1 MGRSTMADVAARA
14 GVSRALVSLVMRDSP
29 KVSPHRRAAV
39 LAAAAELGY
48 RPHAFARQLASRD
61 STVIGV
67 LVSDLHNQFFAD
79 LVDGVDEA
87 AQEQGFSLLLQTGQ
101 RRASREEQVID
112 TLLSFSPAGLVL
124 LGPVVATRVMA
135 AAAQQSPVVAVTR
148 SSRHPQVDTVTD
160 DSEAGARL
168 AVTHLAGLGHRRI
181 AHLDGG
187 NGAQA
192 AVRRRG
198 YLEAMAG
205 FGLEPLIV
213 PSEYTEIGGVLGART
228 LLDSAPATTALFC
241 ANDLNAVGAIAELE
255 DRGVPVPGHMSVVGY
270 DNTALAALRHVSLTT
285 IHQPRHQMGRLAVEV
300 LLARIR
306 GERDTAARLQLDP
319 SLVVRETTAAPRT
332 QARATTRTRPHL
344 GGFDVNRQE
353 SPATQPQDPGG
364 FDVNRQKSPNLQRD
378 EVRS

>member
-1 MGRSTMADVAARA
+1 MEDVARRA

-29 KVSPHRRAAV
+29 KVSAVRREAV
-39 LAAAAELGY
+39 TAAAAELGY
-48 RPHAFARQLASRD
+48 RPHAVARQLASRE

-67 LVSDLHNQFFAD
+67 LVSDLHNQFFAE

-101 RRASREEQVID
+101 RRAAREERVID
-112 TLLSFSPAGLVL
+112 TLLSFSPAGLIL
-124 LGPVVATRVMA
+124 LGPVVATSVLAGA
-135 AAAQQSPVVAVTR
+135 ARQAPVVAVTR
-148 SSRHPQVDTVTD
+148 SSRHPDVDTVTD

-168 AVTHLAGLGHRRI
+168 AVAHLAGLGHRRI

-198 YLEAMAG
+198 YLAAMAG
-205 FGLEPLIV
+205 LGLAPLVV
-213 PSEYTEIGGVLGART
+213 PSEYTEIGGVLGARA
-228 LLDSAPATTALFC
+228 LLASAPEATAVFC
-241 ANDLNAVGAIAELE
+241 ANDLNAVGAIAELQ
-255 DRGVPVPGHMSVVGY
+255 DSGLRVPGDLSVVGY
-270 DNTALAALRHVSLTT
+270 DNTVLAALRHVSLTT

-300 LLARIR
+300 LLGRIR
-306 GERDTAARLQLDP
+306 GERDTVARFQLEP
-319 SLVVRETTAAPRT
+319 SLVVRKTTAAPRT
-332 QARATTRTRPHL
+332 HAHL

-353 SPATQPQDPGG
+353 SLNP
-364 FDVNRQKSPNLQRD
+364 QRD